1 MNALES
7 VFSFLFKYR
16 PLVFERGD
24 LAFTAPVSALLA
36 AAVAAAVAVPTL
48 FLYGRVKGKT
58 RRRDR
63 AVLSVLR
70 TCIIALVLFSLFRP
84 VLVLSTVVPQRNV
97 VGILVDD
104 SRSMRIADMDGKARG
119 EVLLGAFGNP
129 ESDLIQALSERFIV
143 RTFRFSSSA
152 ERIDDLST
160 LTFAGGKTDLGR
172 ALDHAR
178 AELASVPLA
187 GLVVVSDGA
196 DNSSE
201 SLGEPLLALQAAGV
215 PVHAVGIGRDVFTR
229 DIEVGRVQS
238 PRRVLEGTAL
248 GVDLVIRQRG
258 YENTTVPLIVED
270 DGRIVATQD
279 VRLGRDGEATPVR
292 VHFTVT
298 EPGPRLFKF
307 RVPTRDGE
315 MVEQNNEQEA
325 LIVVQDRRERIL
337 HFEGQPRYEIKFLRR
352 SLEDDGNIEV
362 VTLVRTAENKFYRI
376 GIDPQ
381 DPEELAGGFPR
392 TREELFRYRGLILGS
407 VEASY
412 FTHDQLAMIADFVG
426 QRGGGLLLL
435 GGSRAFAEGGF
446 RGTPIEDVLP
456 VILDDPVD
464 GFLAEVFVE
473 PTPAGRVHAAT
484 QIGEDEETSAE
495 RWKSL
500 PPVTVLNPLT
510 GVKPGATTLL
520 QGRSQDVDDPLVVL
534 AVQRYGR
541 GKVLALPVQDLW
553 TWQMHH
559 EIPLEDMTLETFWR
573 QISRWLVS
581 LVPDRV
587 GVQTPSDRV
596 APSEPVELMA
606 TVEDDRYLRVNNTD
620 VSARVVTPTG
630 GEQQLR
636 LDWTVDRDG
645 EYSTT
650 FTPSEQGLYEIEVTV
665 RDSGEFFAADT
676 SYLQVTDLA
685 REFYDAEMQR
695 ADLRRIAE
703 ETGGGFYTPETLRSL
718 PEDISYTESGTTVIE
733 ENDLWDMPILFLMVV
748 GLVSLEWGYRRLRGL
763 V

>member
-24 LAFTAPVSALLA
+24 FAFTTPWPGFIIA
-36 AAVAAAVAVPTL
+36 AAAAAVAVPTV

-58 RRRDR
+58 QRRDR

-70 TCIIALVLFSLFRP
+70 TCVLALLLFSLFRP

-97 VGILVDD
+97 VGVLLDD
-104 SRSMRIADMDGKARG
+104 SRSMRIADMDGQARAD
-119 EVLLGAFGNP
+119 VLQGAFGDP
-129 ESDLIQALSERFIV
+129 ASDVVRGLTDRFIV
-143 RTFRFSSSA
+143 RTFRFSSAA
-152 ERIDDLST
+152 ERLDDPT
-160 LTFAGGKTDLGR
+160 ALTFSGGKTDLGR

-187 GLVVVSDGA
+187 GLVVVTDGA
-196 DNSSE
+196 DNSAE
-201 SLGEPLLALQAAGV
+201 SLAEPLLALQAAGV
-215 PVHAVGIGRDVFTR
+215 PVHTVGIGRDVFTR
-229 DIEVGRVQS
+229 DIEVGRVQA

-248 GVDLVIRQRG
+248 GVDLVVRQRG

-279 VRLGRDGEATPVR
+279 VALRRDGEATPVR

-307 RVPTRDGE
+307 RIPARDGE
-315 MVEQNNEQEA
+315 MVEQNNEQDA
-325 LIVVQDRRERIL
+325 LIIVQNRRERIL
-337 HFEGQPRYEIKFLRR
+337 YFEGQPRFEIKYMRR
-352 SLEDDGNIEV
+352 ALVDDDNIEL
-362 VTLVRTAENKFYRI
+362 VTLVRTAENKFYRL
-376 GIDPQ
+376 GIDP
-381 DPEELAGGFPR
+381 DNPEELAGGFPR
-392 TREELFRYRGLILGS
+392 TREELFQYRGLILGS

-435 GGSRAFAEGGF
+435 GGARAFAEGGYA
-446 RGTPIEDVLP
+446 GTPVEDVLP
-456 VILDDPVD
+456 VILEELRE
-464 GFLAEVFVE
+464 GFIAEVFVE
-473 PTPAGRVHAAT
+473 QTPAGRVHPGT
-484 QIGEDEETSAE
+484 QIADSEEASEE

-500 PPVTVLNPLT
+500 PSVTVLNPLT
-510 GVKPGATTLL
+510 RAKPGATTLL
-520 QGRSQDVDDPLVVL
+520 QGRSPDSDDPLIVL

-541 GKVLALPVQDLW
+541 GKVLALPIQDLW

-559 EIPLEDMTLETFWR
+559 EIPLEDQTLETFW
-573 QISRWLVS
+573 QQVSRWLVS

-587 GVQTPSDRV
+587 GVQTPGDRV
-596 APSEPVELMA
+596 APSEPVELLA

-620 VSARVVTPTG
+620 VSVRVLTPTG
-630 GEQQLR
+630 AEQQLQM
-636 LDWTVDRDG
+636 DWTVDRDG
-645 EYSTT
+645 EYRATY
-650 FTPSEQGLYEIEVTV
+650 TPTDQGLHQIEVTV

-676 SYLQVTDLA
+676 SFLQVTDLA
-685 REFYDAEMQR
+685 REFYDAEMQQ
-695 ADLRRIAE
+695 AALRRIAD
-703 ETGGGFYTPETLRSL
+703 ETGGQFYTPSTLSSL

-733 ENDLWDMPILFLMVV
+733 ENDLWDMPILFVLVV
-748 GLVSLEWGYRRLRGL
+748 GLVSLEWGFRRVRGL